1 MRTVERVCAN
11 CGQDYS
17 PMLQAGG
24 RLPRGF
30 KKCPKC
36 GGVNTEFVEK
46 LYECGCCGAY
56 HRKYFSGDCRDDNN
70 RFGYG
75 FHTLDEGGEK

>member
-1 MRTVERVCAN
+1 MFSDHDEKVFPKRPAKEGSKMVEQVANNMKRGGYKMRTVERVCAN

-30 KKCPKC
+30 KKCRS
-36 GGVNTEFVEK
+36 
-46 LYECGCCGAY
+46 A
-56 HRKYFSGDCRDDNN
+56 
-70 RFGYG
+70 
-75 FHTLDEGGEK
+75 EG